1 MTDPMDVLFQ
11 GLSQE
16 LSKDVPDEGFSQAV
30 MGRIERPRTIR
41 RALTGVIIGLSA
53 WLLFG
58 PVAELMVL
66 VSAQVSQF
74 MRVVDPAWVTQNQI
88 AVIVVLAAI
97 AFLPL
102 MSLLEE

>member
-1 MTDPMDVLFQ
+1 MTDPMNTLFRK
-11 GLSQE
+11 LSQ
-16 LSKDVPDEGFSQAV
+16 DVPDEGFSQAV
-30 MGRIERPRTIR
+30 MGRIERPRAIR
-41 RALTGVIIGLSA
+41 RVLIGVIFGLSA

-66 VSAQVSQF
+66 ASAQVSQS
-74 MRVVDPAWVTQNQI
+74 MRVVDPAWVSQNQV